1 LKKSYKIRILGQ
13 ELSVLSDAEDEQV
26 ANVVQFVNKKID
38 EVLLSRD
45 DLKTLNV
52 AILAALNISE
62 EFLKLKVVNKE
73 LCDQLESRAEKLI
86 QLIRMQISKFYSPLR
101 CA

>member
-1 LKKSYKIRILGQ
+1 MKKSYKIRILGQ
-13 ELSVLSDAEDEQV
+13 ELSVLSEAEDEQV

-45 DLKTLNV
+45 DLKTLSV

-62 EFLKLKVVNKE
+62 EFLKLEVVNKE

-86 QLIRMQISKFYSPLR
+86 QLIEDAS
-101 CA
+101 

>member
-45 DLKTLNV
+45 DLKTLSV

-62 EFLKLKVVNKE
+62 EFLKLEVVNKE
-73 LCDQLESRAEKLI
+73 LCDQLESRVEKLI
-86 QLIRMQISKFYSPLR
+86 QLIKDAS
-101 CA
+101 

>member
-26 ANVVQFVNKKID
+26 ANVVQFVNKKIE
-38 EVLLSRD
+38 EVLQARD
-45 DLKTLNV
+45 GLKILNV

-62 EFLKLKVVNKE
+62 ELLKLKGINRE

-86 QLIRMQISKFYSPLR
+86 QLIED
-101 CA
+101 AN